1 MFEVLDAAKVRV
13 KVVEKNPKK
22 AFLLKTKSLHMPDE
36 IKAYVV

>member
-22 AFLLKTKSLHMPDE
+22 AFSLKKKKIH
-36 IKAYVV
+36 